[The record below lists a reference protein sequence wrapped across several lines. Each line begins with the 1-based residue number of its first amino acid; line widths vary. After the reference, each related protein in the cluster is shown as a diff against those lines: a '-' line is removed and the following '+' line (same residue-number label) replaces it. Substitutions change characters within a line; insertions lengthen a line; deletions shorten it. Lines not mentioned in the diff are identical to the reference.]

1 MYQHIGAPANPVVAK
16 GDVVKVGTLVAEA
29 GGFVSAPVYSS
40 VSGKVSKIDAIVDAS
55 GYRRPAIFID
65 VEGDEWEES
74 IDRSPELVTLKD
86 RPELTAEEIVAK
98 VKAAGIV
105 GMGGATFPCHVKLTP
120 PPGTKAECVIINAVE
135 CEPYLTA
142 DHRLML
148 EKPEEI
154 LVGVDLIMKAVGVKK
169 GYIGIENNKPDA
181 IALLTE
187 KAAAYPHIEIVP
199 LQVKYPQGGEKQLI
213 AAVTGRE
220 VPAPPALPIS
230 VGAVVQNV
238 GTTFAIYEA
247 VMKNKPLFER
257 VITVTGKSLKQPSSL
272 LARVGTPM
280 GQLIDEC
287 GGLPED
293 TGKVIGG
300 GPMMGKTLMNLD
312 VPVCKG
318 SSGLLILNE
327 KESRRAEIQPCIRC
341 AKCVSACPMGLEPYL
356 LATASSLRNWELAE
370 ANDITSCIECG
381 SCQFT
386 CPSARPMLDNIRMGK
401 TTVMAL
407 IRARNAK

>member
-1 MYQHIGAPANPVVAK
+1 M
-16 GDVVKVGTLVAEA
+16 KVGMTLAEA
-29 GGFVSAPVYSS
+29 DGFVSVPVHSS

-55 GYRRPAIFID
+55 GYRRPAIFVD
-65 VEGDEWEES
+65 VEGDEWVET
-74 IDRSPELVTLKD
+74 IDRTPDLVTLSQ
-86 RPELTAEEIVAK
+86 RPELTAEYIVDT

-120 PPGTKAECVIINAVE
+120 PKGTKAECVIVNAVE

-142 DHRLML
+142 DHRLLL
-148 EKPEEI
+148 EKPDEI
-154 LVGVDLIMKAVGVKK
+154 LVGVELIMKAVGVDK
-169 GYIGIENNKPDA
+169 GYVGIENNKPDA

-187 KAAAYPHIEIVP
+187 KAKAYPHIEVVP

-220 VPAPPALPIS
+220 VPAPPALPIN

-238 GTTFAIYEA
+238 GTVFAIYEA

-257 VITVTGKSLKQPSSL
+257 VITVTGKEVKNPSNL
-272 LARVGTPM
+272 LARIGTPM
-280 GQLIDEC
+280 SQLVDEC
-287 GGLPED
+287 GGLPEN

-300 GPMMGKTLMNLD
+300 GPMMGKALMNLD

-318 SSGLLILNE
+318 SSGLLLMSGR
-327 KESRRAEIQPCIRC
+327 ESRRAEPQPCIRC
-341 AKCVSACPMGLEPYL
+341 AKCVGACPMGLEPYL
-356 LATASSLRNWELAE
+356 LATASALRSWELAE
-370 ANDITSCIECG
+370 ENDITSCIECG

-386 CPSARPMLDNIRMGK
+386 CPSARPLLDNIRMGK